1 MNLRQLLKLQH
12 CEGMELSMKR
22 RIRKIMKLPILV
34 IYRLLLLCC
43 KVNRNI
49 IIFES
54 NVGRNYSGNPRAIYE
69 YMISQGLDKV
79 FRCYYILEDTT
90 IDLPGNVKKVKRI
103 SVPYFYYLARAGFWV
118 SDTRMRTYLR
128 KKKNTIYM
136 QTWHGTP
143 LKKLA
148 LDLEQIS
155 MEGEASL
162 AVYKKKFA
170 ENTETW
176 DYLVSQNSYST
187 HIFRRAFAFQ
197 GRMLEIGYPR
207 NDVLFRDN
215 HAAAVLTLKK
225 KLKLPLD
232 KKLILYAPTWRDNEH
247 LGHLKYKFSSAMDYN
262 YLKDTLAKEYCLLVK
277 AHYLVGEESNL
288 GQYDGFLHYFDAS
301 CDIAELYLVSD
312 MLITDYSSVMFDYS
326 LLDRPMIFFTYD
338 LEQYKD
344 HLRGFYFDFL
354 EEAPGPIVLTNEELV
369 KEIVTYN
376 YKSYQAKYEAFKQK
390 FNHADNGRASQ
401 KIVDLIRTHTSK

>member
-1 MNLRQLLKLQH
+1 
-12 CEGMELSMKR
+12 MKR

-90 IDLPGNVKKVKRI
+90 IVLPGNVKKVKRI
-103 SVPYFYYLARAGFWV
+103 SLPYFYYLARAGFWV
-118 SDTRMRTYLR
+118 SDTRMPTYLR
-128 KKKNTIYM
+128 KKKNTIYI

-155 MEGEASL
+155 MEGEVSL
-162 AVYKKKFA
+162 ADYKKKFA

-187 HIFRRAFAFQ
+187 YIFRRAFAFQ
-197 GRMLEIGYPR
+197 GTMLEVGYPR
-207 NDVLFRDN
+207 NDILFRDN
-215 HAAAVLTLKK
+215 HTAAVLTIKK

-262 YLKDTLAKEYCLLVK
+262 YLKDTLAKDYCLLVK

-288 GQYDGFLHYFDAS
+288 GLYDGFLHYFDAS

-354 EEAPGPIVLTNEELV
+354 EEAPGPIVLTNEGLV
-369 KEIVTYN
+369 KEIRTYD
-376 YKSYQAKYEAFKQK
+376 YRSYQAKYEAFKQK
-390 FNHADNGRASQ
+390 FNHADDGKASQ
-401 KIVDLIRTHTSK
+401 KIVDLIRTHTSR

>member
-1 MNLRQLLKLQH
+1 
-12 CEGMELSMKR
+12 MKR
-22 RIRKIMKLPILV
+22 SIRKIMKLPILV
-34 IYRLLLLCC
+34 IYRLLWFCC
-43 KVNRNI
+43 KVNKNI

-54 NVGRNYSGNPRAIYE
+54 NVGRNYSGNPKAIYE
-69 YMISQGLDKV
+69 YLVSQGLDKV
-79 FRCYYILEDTT
+79 FRCYYILEDTSIT
-90 IDLPGNVKKVKRI
+90 LPGNVKKVKRI
-103 SVPYFYYLARAGFWV
+103 RLPYFYYLTRAGFWV
-118 SDTRMRTYLR
+118 SDTRMPTYLR
-128 KKKNTIYM
+128 KKKKTNYI

-155 MEGEASL
+155 MEGEVSL
-162 AVYKKKFA
+162 EDYKKKFA

-176 DYLVSQNSYST
+176 DYLISQNSYST
-187 HIFRRAFAFQ
+187 DIFRRAFAFQ
-197 GRMLEIGYPR
+197 GTMLEIGYPR
-207 NDVLFRDN
+207 NDILFRDN
-215 HAAAVLTLKK
+215 HAAAILALKM

-247 LGHLKYKFSSAMDYN
+247 LGHLKYKFSSAMNYN
-262 YLKDTLAKEYCLLVK
+262 YLKDTLDKEYCLLVK

-288 GQYDGFLHYFDAS
+288 EQYDNFLHYFDAS

-369 KEIVTYN
+369 KEISTYN
-376 YKSYQAKYEAFKQK
+376 YKSYEAKYEAFRQR
-390 FNHADNGRASQ
+390 FNHADDGKASQ